1 MTGIDL
7 LQPHWQKVDTLI
19 RKHGDTVEKAAWE
32 LCRRDII
39 YGVIYGAGREIDEDP
54 FPPKHGW

>member
-19 RKHGDTVEKAAWE
+19 RKHGDTVEKAA
-32 LCRRDII
+32 
-39 YGVIYGAGREIDEDP
+39 
-54 FPPKHGW
+54 